1 MAALRTILLTSA
13 MVSGTPQAADLR
25 VAVRVQDEAQVA
37 PYGELAPSSTPRA
50 DLVAATDE
58 LAREVCRRIRSRC
71 AISYVTFGEIL
82 PGVEDG
88 RFDLGFGNFLRT
100 PEREGRVAFSDP
112 IFRSASRLVG
122 SPAAAKAFTAR
133 FGQPVSVDNLR
144 GVRVA
149 AMEGS
154 QAQAFLDGI
163 AAGRDLT
170 VVATATTAAAFD
182 ALRDGSADFA
192 LMSIRSGY
200 ALISH
205 DKSRRFGFVGPAVAD
220 HGLGD
225 TVHIILPRHRDK
237 LRRSVNR
244 AIAEIRADGTG
255 HRIVRRHFPVNLD

>member
-1 MAALRTILLTSA
+1 MGEVFSELVGQDRAVETLR
-13 MVSGTPQAADLR
+13 R
-25 VAVRVQDEAQVA
+25 AV
-37 PYGELAPSSTPRA
+37 
-50 DLVAATDE
+50 
-58 LAREVCRRIRSRC
+58 
-71 AISYVTFGEIL
+71 
-82 PGVEDG
+82 DG
-88 RFDLGFGNFLRT
+88 RRHAMTHAWLFVGPPGS
-100 PEREGRVAFSDP
+100 GRSN
-112 IFRSASRLVG
+112 
-122 SPAAAKAFTAR
+122 AAKAFAAR

-205 DKSRRFGFVGPAVAD
+205 DKSRRVGFVGPAVAD

-225 TVHIILPRHRDK
+225 TVHIILPRNKDA
-237 LRRSVNR
+237 LRRSLNQ